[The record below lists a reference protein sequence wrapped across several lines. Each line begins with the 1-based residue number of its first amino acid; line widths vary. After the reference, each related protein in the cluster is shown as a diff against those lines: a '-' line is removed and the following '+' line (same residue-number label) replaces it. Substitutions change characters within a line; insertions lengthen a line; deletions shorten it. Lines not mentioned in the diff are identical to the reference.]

1 MCRCT
6 VAKISIFAAVFLSK
20 RRFAKRIGVWGYN
33 DELCGHL
40 LGIIL
45 YVSDFFR
52 GRMEKSI
59 FHAMK
64 WRYIEKIVSSTHRSR
79 KNRIFTW
86 KNSMRWVYREKM
98 LVIPNIYGNTG
109 QCRRFFCIYPKRYYF
124 SGLKSMLW
132 VF

>member
-1 MCRCT
+1 
-6 VAKISIFAAVFLSK
+6 
-20 RRFAKRIGVWGYN
+20 
-33 DELCGHL
+33 
-40 LGIIL
+40 
-45 YVSDFFR
+45 
-52 GRMEKSI
+52 MEKSI

-109 QCRRFFCIYPKRYYF
+109 
-124 SGLKSMLW
+124 
-132 VF
+132 